1 MEGQLE
7 MCVATS
13 CSGLRWMQ
21 QDDWAVAIEV
31 DLEGGSDVILWER
44 RMRSE
49 RRDGVVW
56 RACSMSFQRCWSDDD
71 GLCWFLAAWW
81 ITRGRRS
88 KKAVP
93 FSFSLSRES
102 WISWRQDW
110 GAWTME
116 SLVSGMDFAWGL
128 KLRAFSSVVGDSVLS
143 KDS

>member
-21 QDDWAVAIEV
+21 RDGQRLLV
-31 DLEGGSDVILWER
+31 DVISWER
-44 RMRSE
+44 KMRSG
-49 RRDGVVW
+49 RRDGVFW
-56 RACSMSFQRCWSDDD
+56 RACSMRVQRFWSDEEDE
-71 GLCWFLAAWW
+71 GGCLFLVALW

-110 GAWTME
+110 GAWTTE